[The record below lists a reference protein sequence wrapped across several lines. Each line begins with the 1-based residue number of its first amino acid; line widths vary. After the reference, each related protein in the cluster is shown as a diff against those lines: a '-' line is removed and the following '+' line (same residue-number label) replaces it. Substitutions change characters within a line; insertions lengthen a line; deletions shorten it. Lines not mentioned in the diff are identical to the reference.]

1 MTADL
6 FTVVSDRFARAFNR
20 SGATRAVALD
30 IYKAPDRVWY
40 AALLYKLKSYGI
52 SGQIFGLISSFLSNR
67 RLWVVLDGKCSQEY
81 PVNAGVPEGSILCP
95 TLFLLYINDLLDDVI
110 CNIAIYAD
118 DSTLY
123 SKCDQASDLW

>member
-67 RLWVVLDGKCSQEY
+67 QHQVALNGKSSKEY
-81 PVNAGVPEGSILCP
+81 PVNAGVRQVSLLGSASIQQLAYVAYVCTATFICIRMILECV
-95 TLFLLYINDLLDDVI
+95 Y
-110 CNIAIYAD
+110 
-118 DSTLY
+118 
-123 SKCDQASDLW
+123 